1 MFLAIEELFY
11 LFQLFLSG
19 DSPLSIENVSP
30 DSHIF
35 KVFLYLYTMSTIK
48 ELSLQVGLT
57 FFNAEILRN
66 VPNITNL
73 TINTVAPSSQETSCS
88 WGTGIMGM
96 PVALAGIS
104 CKVKSLKL
112 FLNLGW
118 ILLMEKSYIIQSSSC
133 FSYPG
138 SSVLQN
144 DKSFVI
150 DSTQSARLSCI
161 LFPSVNN
168 RLTGKTKQKK
178 TKKQLHV

>member
-66 VPNITNL
+66 VPNVTNL
-73 TINTVAPSSQETSCS
+73 TINTVAPKL
-88 WGTGIMGM
+88 TGN
-96 PVALAGIS
+96 
-104 CKVKSLKL
+104 KL
-112 FLNLGW
+112 FLG
-118 ILLMEKSYIIQSSSC
+118 
-133 FSYPG
+133 
-138 SSVLQN
+138 
-144 DKSFVI
+144 
-150 DSTQSARLSCI
+150 
-161 LFPSVNN
+161 N
-168 RLTGKTKQKK
+168 RYNGHACCPCWH
-178 TKKQLHV
+178 QL